1 MEHVH
6 WWLAGLAFTLGMV
19 LTSTLMVRPVEH
31 QVLVKKSVRGSSAK
45 SKPPTARK
53 PAVKSGTKREES
65 PTAKTKVATESA
77 AEQIPVAGEPAAAT
91 AIAATTPVPMVRLS
105 MSARELP
112 ASVPVWLVWH
122 IPGGTVWAE
131 EAAFRGALATIGARA
146 FGRSG
151 GRILQAGAF
160 GLSHIADARATGE
173 PLVLT
178 VLATGIA
185 GWMFGWLADRS
196 GSLAAPLLTHLAI
209 NEAGAVAAVL
219 VQRRSGIS
227 TRL

>member
-77 AEQIPVAGEPAAAT
+77 AEQIPVAGEPAAEPIPVAGEP
-91 AIAATTPVPMVRLS
+91 AARYSGGSVR
-105 MSARELP
+105 AVR
-112 ASVPVWLVWH
+112 
-122 IPGGTVWAE
+122 PG
-131 EAAFRGALATIGARA
+131 LGARWCRWQRTA
-146 FGRSG
+146 GVAGEGPLGHQALLHSRRSDVRPYCRPGLVPGRGVGSAGVFHAVAQEHTADMRSG
-151 GRILQAGAF
+151 PQG
-160 GLSHIADARATGE
+160 
-173 PLVLT
+173 
-178 VLATGIA
+178 
-185 GWMFGWLADRS
+185 
-196 GSLAAPLLTHLAI
+196 
-209 NEAGAVAAVL
+209 
-219 VQRRSGIS
+219 
-227 TRL
+227 

>member
-77 AEQIPVAGEPAAAT
+77 AEQIPVAGEPAAEP
-91 AIAATTPVPMVRLS
+91 IPV
-105 MSARELP
+105 A
-112 ASVPVWLVWH
+112 
-122 IPGGTVWAE
+122 
-131 EAAFRGALATIGARA
+131 
-146 FGRSG
+146 
-151 GRILQAGAF
+151 
-160 GLSHIADARATGE
+160 GE
-173 PLVLT
+173 P
-178 VLATGIA
+178 AARI
-185 GWMFGWLADRS
+185 DRKS
-196 GSLAAPLLTHLAI
+196 
-209 NEAGAVAAVL
+209 VV
-219 VQRRSGIS
+219 
-227 TRL
+227 